1 MKSLPKRTSPKA
13 LSKRVVVSSRESTPD
28 VVVAAALVAPRTLA
42 EDGSPKKKARF
53 RQGPGGLC
61 AENTAVPAPVS
72 RKHKAGTIPTTIP
85 DTHRSN
91 PSSISVSNTS
101 ANATGTV
108 VRRANHVH
116 GHGHRSS
123 LPVTKDATAGEDPA
137 HNVSHNFSDKPL
149 RTSGAAGPS
158 PPTLPNTNI
167 ALTPSYQARA
177 TRQLEKKFDALEKR
191 FDDQINQINVL
202 LKKNK
207 ALERKVHKLE
217 GQASRFQDQLLR
229 NSSRQ
234 EEYNASQKFRTL
246 REFSAFRDDIEQ
258 QTSRI
263 QKQYSDVRS
272 DVGEIRA
279 RMAEQAQIGVGP
291 STSTH
296 IVVQAD
302 AISRLLEVSAYCS
315 RMWN

>member
-1 MKSLPKRTSPKA
+1 MKSLPKSMSSKA
-13 LSKRVVVSSRESTPD
+13 LSKRVVVSSRDSTPD
-28 VVVAAALVAPRTLA
+28 VVAATVLVSPRTLA
-42 EDGSPKKKARF
+42 EDGPPKKKARF
-53 RQGPGGLC
+53 RQGLGGLC
-61 AENTAVPAPVS
+61 AKNTAVPAPVS
-72 RKHKAGTIPTTIP
+72 RKHKAGTIPTTVS

-91 PSSISVSNTS
+91 PSSISESNTS
-101 ANATGTV
+101 ANAMGTV
-108 VRRANHVH
+108 MRRADHVH
-116 GHGHRSS
+116 SHGHPSRLS
-123 LPVTKDATAGEDPA
+123 VTKDATAGEDLA
-137 HNVSHNFSDKPL
+137 HNVGHSFSDKPL

-158 PPTLPNTNI
+158 SPALPSTNI
-167 ALTPSYQARA
+167 AQTPSQARA
-177 TRQLEKKFDALEKR
+177 IRQMEKKLDALEKR
-191 FDDQINQINVL
+191 SDDQINQINIL
-202 LKKNK
+202 MKKNK

-217 GQASRFQDQLLR
+217 GQASGFQDQLLR

-234 EEYNASQKFRTL
+234 EEYNASQKSRTL

-315 RMWN
+315 RSWN